1 MEKVPELIFIV
12 PYRDRKNQKGLFV
25 RQMRYVLEDLP
36 IDSYKIYFA
45 EQCDNRDFN
54 RGAMKNIGFLA
65 MKNKYPND
73 YKNITF
79 VFNDVDTM
87 PYTKNLLNYKTTPTN
102 LKHFYGYNYTLGGI
116 VSIMGSDYEKT
127 LGFPNLWTW
136 GFEDNLF
143 QKRVIDSG
151 INIDRSQFFIMG
163 GNEIIQLADEVFKV
177 INRDEFDRYMD
188 NTNDGIHTIQ
198 SLEYSI
204 DDKSSSILI
213 TRFNTPFPN
222 NPTGNTI
229 FNIKDGK
236 TPFKS
241 EKDIRRGR
249 FGSAT
254 MKMVM

>member
-1 MEKVPELIFIV
+1 MGKIPELIFIV
-12 PYRDRKNQKGLFV
+12 PYRDRKSQKGLFV

-36 IDSYKIYFA
+36 ADSYEIYFA

-65 MKNKYPND
+65 MKHKYPND

-87 PYTKNLLNYKTTPTN
+87 PYDKNLLNYKTTHN
-102 LKHFYGYNYTLGGI
+102 NVKHFYGYDYTLGGI
-116 VSIMGSDYEKT
+116 VSITGSDYEKT
-127 LGFPNLWTW
+127 LGFPNLWSW

-143 QKRVIDSG
+143 QKRVKDNG
-151 INIDRSQFFIMG
+151 LNIDRSQFFVMG
-163 GNEIIQLADEVFKV
+163 GREIIQLADEVFKV
-177 INRDEFDRYMD
+177 VNKGEFERSVE

-198 SLEYSI
+198 SLEYVLDDESQSI
-204 DDKSSSILI
+204 RISG
-213 TRFNTPFPN
+213 FNTPFPN
-222 NPTGNTI
+222 NPAGNST

-236 TPFKS
+236 RPFKYD
-241 EKDIRRGR
+241 KNNRRGR
-249 FGSAT
+249 FGNST